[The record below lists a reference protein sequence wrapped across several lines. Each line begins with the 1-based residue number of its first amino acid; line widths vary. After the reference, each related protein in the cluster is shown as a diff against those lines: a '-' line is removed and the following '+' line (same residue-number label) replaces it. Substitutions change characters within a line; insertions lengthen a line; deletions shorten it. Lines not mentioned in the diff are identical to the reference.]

1 MPRRVDPLRV
11 ACARLRRTTKQPM
24 NDDTETNGAP
34 CAIDDSNE
42 RAAKERREEQ
52 ARRFTDQAA
61 QALAKGNVVKA
72 YPLFRKA
79 MQLRGLPIDWFSP
92 YRAEGAHVH

>member
-1 MPRRVDPLRV
+1 M
-11 ACARLRRTTKQPM
+11 K
-24 NDDTETNGAP
+24 DDTETNGAP

-61 QALAKGNVVKA
+61 QALAKGDVVKA

-79 MQLRGLPIDWFSP
+79 MQLRGLPLDWFSRQRP
-92 YRAEGAHVH
+92 SSAS